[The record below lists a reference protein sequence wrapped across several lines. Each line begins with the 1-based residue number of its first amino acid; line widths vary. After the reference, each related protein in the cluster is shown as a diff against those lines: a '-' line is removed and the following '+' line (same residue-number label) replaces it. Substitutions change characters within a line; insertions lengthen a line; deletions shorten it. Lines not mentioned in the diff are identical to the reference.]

1 MTDSTRAITTGLLV
15 VLGLLAVPFLLGPM
29 TGLFGWGH
37 MGTTTGSWGHM
48 SGIGL
53 GLGWLFMLA
62 VPLILVAV
70 VGYLVVAALDDG
82 GTGKPEDEALAD
94 LRAAYARGEID
105 DEEFENRRS
114 RLRQREE

>member
-1 MTDSTRAITTGLLV
+1 MTDRTRTTTILLI
-15 VLGLLAVPFLLGPM
+15 VLGLLALPFLLGPM

-48 SGIGL
+48 SGTGW
-53 GLGWLFMLA
+53 GFGWLFALA

-70 VGYLVVAALDDG
+70 VGYLVIAALDDN
-82 GTGKPEDEALAD
+82 GTDESEDEALAE

-105 DEEFENRRS
+105 DEEFENRRW
-114 RLRQREE
+114 RLRQGEE